1 MELVKDTW
9 NTGIIASELS
19 VEFFEYTTKKWVTFK
34 AL

>member
-19 VEFFEYTTKKWVTFK
+19 VEFFELHNKKVGDF
-34 AL
+34 